1 MKQSKT
7 VYLVFALIGIVIII
21 MLVQVFKFSQP
32 STPAPAKSTPLP
44 ITQYTPAPEFHI
56 VSATVT
62 DQPIFVTDTITLT
75 FDRPANNE
83 KFVFEITP
91 EEKVLALF
99 NPDLTKITFTP
110 FNAWDFD
117 TQYSIKV
124 LKSTQAKDNQFLD
137 QNYEFSFQ
145 TKPFIGI

>member
-32 STPAPAKSTPLP
+32 GTPAPAKSTPLP
-44 ITQYTPAPEFHI
+44 IVQYTPPPQFRI
-56 VSATVT
+56 VST
-62 DQPIFVTDTITLT
+62 DITNQPVFVTDTITLT

-83 KFVFEITP
+83 KLAFEITP

-99 NPDLTKITFTP
+99 SPDLTRVTFTP
-110 FNAWDFD
+110 FNAWHFN
-117 TQYSIKV
+117 TSYTIKV
-124 LKSTQAKDNQFLD
+124 LKSTQSSDSQFLD
-137 QNYEFSFQ
+137 KDYEFSFQ
-145 TKPFIGI
+145 TKPYTGI